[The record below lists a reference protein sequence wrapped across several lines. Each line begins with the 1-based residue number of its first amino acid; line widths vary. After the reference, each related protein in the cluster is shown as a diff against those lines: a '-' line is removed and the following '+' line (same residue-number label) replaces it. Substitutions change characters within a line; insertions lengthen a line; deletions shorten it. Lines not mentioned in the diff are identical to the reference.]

1 MDLTWLCFVALILL
15 MIPVIYYGTRSRIH
29 YVRRIREASA
39 RGAFADMKE
48 PKSKSRIRHLAFVAL
63 VGAIGMV
70 VSFIFLSQPQIRMSI
85 PSDYIITALIVFGV
99 IASAA
104 GFLMRREVDRRLKRT
119 SNTNDY
125 E

>member
-1 MDLTWLCFVALILL
+1 LGVCNPKLYQVEILKNELNVGFMDLTWLCFVALILL
-15 MIPVIYYGTRSRIH
+15 MIPVIYYGTRSRIQ

-70 VSFIFLSQPQIRMSI
+70 VSLSC
-85 PSDYIITALIVFGV
+85 
-99 IASAA
+99 
-104 GFLMRREVDRRLKRT
+104 
-119 SNTNDY
+119 
-125 E
+125 

>member
-1 MDLTWLCFVALILL
+1 
-15 MIPVIYYGTRSRIH
+15 
-29 YVRRIREASA
+29 
-39 RGAFADMKE
+39 
-48 PKSKSRIRHLAFVAL
+48 
-63 VGAIGMV
+63 
-70 VSFIFLSQPQIRMSI
+70 MSI